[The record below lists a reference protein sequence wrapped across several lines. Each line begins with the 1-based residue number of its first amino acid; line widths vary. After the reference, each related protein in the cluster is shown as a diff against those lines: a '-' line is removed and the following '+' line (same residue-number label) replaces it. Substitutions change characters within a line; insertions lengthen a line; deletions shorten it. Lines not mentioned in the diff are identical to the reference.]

1 MHLKFSILSWGAWSP
16 QYQQANEWLN
26 WPCIAPNDSIQRSA
40 VPKLAHVPAMQRR
53 RLSKLTKI
61 ILEAVS
67 QCAPPE
73 QCRSIFSSQHGEI
86 NRTVGLLNDI
96 VAEQPLSPTGFSQ
109 SVHNT
114 ASGIFSILTGNQAA
128 STSIAAC
135 KNSFSQAFIEA
146 FGQLHADPEPLLLA
160 YADEPVPQVYQ
171 QFSSEPEWPIAI
183 AFMLAPA
190 NCQQGAIASLN
201 LTADKREHRDE
212 REQLCFGQLLASLA
226 AKQSISGYLAGW
238 HWELICYD

>member
-16 QYQQANEWLN
+16 QYQQANEWLS
-26 WPCIAPNDSIQRSA
+26 WPTIASDDSALQSA

-61 ILEAVS
+61 ILEAAS
-67 QCAPPE
+67 QCTPPE
-73 QCRSIFSSQHGEI
+73 QCRSIFASQHGEI
-86 NRTVGLLNDI
+86 NRTIGLLKDI
-96 VAEQPLSPTGFSQ
+96 VVESPLSPTGFSQ

-128 STSIAAC
+128 STSIAAG

-146 FGQLHADPEPLLLA
+146 YGQLHADPQPLLLA
-160 YADEPVPQVYQ
+160 YADEPVPQVYRQ
-171 QFSSEPEWPIAI
+171 YSSEPEWPISV

-190 NCQQGAIASLN
+190 NCPQPAIASLN
-201 LTADKREHRDE
+201 LTADTREHKSDD
-212 REQLCFGQLLASLA
+212 EQLSFGLLLSSIA
-226 AKQSISGYLAGW
+226 AKQNTSGYLAGW
-238 HWELICYD
+238 HWELTCSD